1 LTDGERGE
9 GERER
14 EFELNKTTS
23 KECGHPPMSFFLH
36 AQVSEAEGSQ
46 LGSEHKAM
54 FREISVSESPGD
66 LTEAINMAVIES
78 LPSTEFLSQV

>member
-1 LTDGERGE
+1 MWASSDVFSLR
-9 GERER
+9 
-14 EFELNKTTS
+14 
-23 KECGHPPMSFFLH
+23 

-54 FREISVSESPGD
+54 FREISVSESPAD

-78 LPSTEFLSQV
+78 LPSTEFLSQVKFINREILCSLQTLILILWKI